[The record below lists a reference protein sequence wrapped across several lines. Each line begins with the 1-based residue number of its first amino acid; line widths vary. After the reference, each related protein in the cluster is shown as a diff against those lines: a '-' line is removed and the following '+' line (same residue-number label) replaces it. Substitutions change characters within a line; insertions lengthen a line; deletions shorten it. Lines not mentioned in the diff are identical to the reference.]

1 MFVRTATNTFG
12 DKLLC
17 AIETDYHHHHHHHHP

>member
-17 AIETDYHHHHHHHHP
+17 AIETDYHHHHHP